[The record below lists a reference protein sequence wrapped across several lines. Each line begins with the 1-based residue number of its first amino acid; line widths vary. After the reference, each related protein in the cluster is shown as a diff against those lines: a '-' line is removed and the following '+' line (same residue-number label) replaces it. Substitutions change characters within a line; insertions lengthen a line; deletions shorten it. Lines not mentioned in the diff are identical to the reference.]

1 MSRRSRLRDLAEF
14 LLLWPLL
21 KALEWLPLPWARFM
35 ASGIASAA
43 YHATPRWRAV
53 AERNLRM
60 AMPELD
66 VARRSE
72 IIRGVYR
79 HMARVLL
86 SVARMPRIHKGN
98 VDQWM
103 RYEGFEN
110 YEQAVRN
117 GRGTICLTAHLGN
130 WELSAFTHALH
141 GHLMYVMVRE
151 LDNRYLDRLL
161 NRHRALTGN
170 QPVRKQNA
178 SRVVLRAMRDNEVV
192 GILADQNTAG
202 EDGVFV
208 DFFGVK
214 AGATGG
220 LAKIAM
226 RTGATVVPG
235 FAFWKEEERCHTL
248 KFYPPVEMVSS
259 GDDEKDLVTN
269 TQRCQAV
276 IERAVREHPDQWLWI
291 HRRWKTRPPGEE
303 PLY

>member
-21 KALEWLPLPWARFM
+21 KALEWLPLSWARLM
-35 ASGIASAA
+35 AGGIAKAA
-43 YHATPRWRAV
+43 HPATPRWRAV
-53 AERNLRM
+53 AESNLRM
-60 AMPELD
+60 ALPELD
-66 VARRSE
+66 SAQRAE

-79 HMARVLL
+79 HLARVLL
-86 SVARMPRIHKGN
+86 SVACMPRIHKGN

-103 RYEGFEN
+103 HYEGFEN
-110 YEQAVRN
+110 YERAVRN
-117 GRGTICLTAHLGN
+117 GRGTLCLTAHLGN

-141 GHLMYVMVRE
+141 GRPMYVMVRE
-151 LDNRYLDRLL
+151 LDNRYLDGLL
-161 NRHRALTGN
+161 NRYRALTGN
-170 QPVRKQNA
+170 QPVRKQDA
-178 SRVVLRAMRDNEVV
+178 SRVVLRALRNNEVV
-192 GILADQNTAG
+192 GVLADQNTAG

-214 AGATGG
+214 ASATSGV
-220 LAKIAM
+220 AKVAM

-235 FAFWKEEERCHTL
+235 FAFWNEQKRCHTL
-248 KFYPPVEMVSS
+248 KFYPPVEMARS

-269 TQRCQAV
+269 TQRCQAA
-276 IERAVREHPDQWLWI
+276 IEQAIREHPDQWLWI